1 MANRLSGRNLNMEKP
16 RIGIVGLG
24 RMGSAIAA
32 RLSAQGY
39 AVNGWTRSG
48 IAPARRA
55 ELGITTSG
63 SLGELAACSDILI
76 LSLIDDAAVDAI
88 LTQLAA
94 LDLSGKLIVET
105 STVSP
110 ATLRSHAKAIATAGG
125 AALDAPVAGGPGM
138 IATGTVGLYI
148 GGPASDVE
156 RFRPVAETLSNRILH
171 VGPLGDGAAA
181 KIVNNMMLVGYWQC
195 LKESLQ
201 VGLKAGLSRET
212 MIELLSGSPAASG
225 AFKARIPVLLGESD
239 DVGFTLAGAVKDAR
253 LVEATARQYGVD
265 IPAMQASLKSFEAA
279 LEKGLGAADLATM
292 VRDATDTV

>member
-1 MANRLSGRNLNMEKP
+1 MEKP

-32 RLSAQGY
+32 RLSAQDY
-39 AVNGWTRSG
+39 PVSGWTRSG
-48 IAPARRA
+48 ITPARSA
-55 ELGITTSG
+55 ELGIAAARD
-63 SLGELAACSDILI
+63 LAALAAACDILI

-88 LTQLAA
+88 LTELSA
-94 LDLSGKLIVET
+94 LDLAGKLIVET

-110 ATLRSHAKAIATAGG
+110 ATLRAHAQAIAKAGG
-125 AALDAPVAGGPGM
+125 AALDAPIAGGPGM
-138 IATGTVGLYI
+138 IASGAVGLYI
-148 GGPASDVE
+148 GGDEIDVE
-156 RFRPVAETLSNRILH
+156 RFRPVAAILSNRILH

-201 VGLKAGLSRET
+201 VGLKTGLSRET

-225 AFKARIPVLLGESD
+225 AFKARIPVLLGKSD
-239 DVGFTLAGAVKDAR
+239 AVGFSLAGAVKDAR

-265 IPAMQASLKSFEAA
+265 IPAMRASLTSFEAA

-292 VRDATDTV
+292 VRDATEIG